1 VVSGGGFEVDP
12 EVLDTYA
19 DGLDDRAS
27 RVRAE
32 ADQVRH
38 LNSGDINAFGVAVGQ
53 VLGIPTRIALGVLAE
68 QVESAGEAYTSE
80 AGKVRTAAEAYR
92 GTDAAHADT
101 LKTEGQ
107 L

>member
-1 VVSGGGFEVDP
+1 MVSGGGYEVDP

-19 DGLDDRAS
+19 GGLDDRAS
-27 RVRAE
+27 RVSAE

-38 LNSGDINAFGVAVGQ
+38 VNGGDINAFGVAVGQ
-53 VLGIPTRIALGVLAE
+53 VLGIPTRIALGVLAD
-68 QVESAGEAYTSE
+68 QVRSAAEACTSE
-80 AGKVRTAAEAYR
+80 AKNVRSAAEAYR

-101 LKTEGQ
+101 LKTEGD